1 MAKSKRRQKIK
12 EDQKKARKLT
22 ARYLAGGG
30 ESNYA
35 RKRKYCI
42 KNGVWGWEVL
52 APKPWKKSS

>member
-1 MAKSKRRQKIK
+1 MAKSDRRK
-12 EDQKKARKLT
+12 EDQAKKARKRS

-42 KNGVWGWEVL
+42 KNNVWGFEVPI
-52 APKPWKKSS
+52 PKPWKKAN